1 MTGSTHFIRY
11 TTLPLLTLVT
21 GCATWE
27 SQSEDDLKLF
37 DEAPPALTLE
47 LPIDGTLYDAS
58 EEVRLV
64 GTASDVL
71 TAWENL
77 IVTADSDR
85 DGSLVT
91 TNPGTDG
98 RFDVAVPVISE
109 GAHNLTVTAIDEAGL
124 QTSTTVT
131 FAWGQ
136 NLAPSAPEIAISP
149 DEAEYDDSIAVV
161 IVTESVDPEG
171 DAVTYSYTWSVD
183 GVVQEDFQGDTVA
196 EGNLFKDQ
204 VWTVSV
210 VATDGVNDSEP
221 ATAEITISDAF
232 PEASVA
238 ITPENPTVTDTLF
251 CSYEATDPDGDPILT
266 TDLKWS
272 VNGTFKQDASQ
283 PFAGQFA
290 EDDVVRCLAKASS
303 ISGTTEAF
311 DEVTILPGNG
321 GGGGGGMPTIQ
332 SATIS
337 VSPVS
342 KTSTNIGC
350 TVVANDPDG
359 DPLTTI
365 INWYVNGILEAP
377 ATSLADPAIFSKGD
391 ELMCG
396 AVVSDG
402 FNTSSE
408 FFSGVEIVEN
418 SPPTSVSTVSIS
430 PGTPAVGDAL
440 TCNLGGVST
449 DPDGDPITYEYY
461 WFINSTRDKSQDQLA
476 VIDSSSYAVGDSIQC
491 ATRPND
497 GTINGFATYS
507 SAVVL
512 AVGGTSTYGPGDV
525 DLAVFGTSNN
535 AHLGR
540 AVTNMGDMDG
550 DGADELGI
558 TGYGYNSNAGRAMVF
573 LGSTITGTTSN
584 LSESDATGNW
594 SGEAASDYLGAGEN
608 IGAASVDG
616 DGQNDII
623 TAAHKNGSNDGKVYV
638 LLTGDYLNWNTP
650 YIDDAA
656 SFMVAG
662 DNGSQQMVGYGF
674 GAGDLDGD
682 GSAEILV
689 GAPRADS
696 PANNAGQVGIF
707 MGSTV
712 SSASF
717 GTTERLADSDYLI
730 TGAAA
735 ADSLG
740 IGEITVLP
748 DIDGDGF
755 DELALGGSDMSNS
768 NGSGVGSLFLVSG
781 GDLANDTVD
790 GAAFVE
796 FEGSNANDDFGYA
809 AASPGDLDGDG
820 TADLVISARYGDE
833 NVTDAG
839 AVYLY
844 YGDSTWSG
852 TVGVSDADASF
863 GDDDADGLFG
873 KHLVADGD
881 YDGDGTNDLLIGAN
895 FYGSSKTGRAYVVS
909 GAGHT
914 SWTTGMDIND
924 EALVL
929 YEGANNDTA
938 GVMSAFYDADGDGSL
953 DLAIGAEGDD
963 DGAPGGGSVLF
974 LFSN

>member
-1 MTGSTHFIRY
+1 MTGSTLLRP
-11 TTLPLLTLVT
+11 TLFLSTVALLS
-21 GCATWE
+21 GCASWE

-47 LPIDGTLYDAS
+47 LPLDGALYEAE

-71 TAWENL
+71 TAWEEL
-77 IVTADSDR
+77 VITADSDR
-85 DGSLVT
+85 DGNLVT

-98 RFDVAVPVISE
+98 RFDVALPLASI
-109 GAHNLTVTAIDEAGL
+109 GAHNLTVTAIDESGL
-124 QTSTTVT
+124 QASTTVT

-136 NLAPSAPEIAISP
+136 NLAPSAPEVAISP
-149 DEAEYDDSIAVV
+149 EEAEYDDSIQAV
-161 IVTESVDPEG
+161 IVAESVDPEG
-171 DAVTYSYTWSVD
+171 DAVTYSYTWSLD

-204 VWTVSV
+204 VWSVSV
-210 VATDGVNDSEP
+210 VASDGVNDSEP
-221 ATAEITISDAF
+221 AVAEITIADAF

-238 ITPENPTVTDTLF
+238 ITPENPTVSDTLF
-251 CSYEATDPDGDPILT
+251 CTYEAEDPDGDPILT

-272 VNGTFKQDASQ
+272 VNGTYKQDGSQ
-283 PFAGQFA
+283 PFAGQFEA
-290 EDDVVRCLAKASS
+290 DDVVRCLAKASS
-303 ISGTTEAF
+303 VSGTTEAF
-311 DEVTILPGNG
+311 DEVTIQPGN

-332 SATIS
+332 SASIS

-350 TVVANDPDG
+350 TVVASDPDG
-359 DPLTTI
+359 DPLTTT
-365 INWYVNGILEAP
+365 INWYVNGSLAAP
-377 ATSLADPAIFSKGD
+377 ATDLADPSIFSKGD

-402 FNTSSE
+402 TNTSSE
-408 FFSGVEIVEN
+408 FFSGIEIVEN
-418 SPPTSVSTVSIS
+418 SPPTSVSTVSVS
-430 PGTPAVGDAL
+430 PSAPAVGDSL

-461 WFINSTRDKSQDQLA
+461 WFINSTRDKSQDQLS
-476 VIDSSSYAVGDSIQC
+476 VIDSSSYTAGDSIQC

-497 GTINGFATYS
+497 GTTNGFATYS
-507 SAVVL
+507 SAVTL
-512 AVGGTSTYGPGDV
+512 AVGGTTTYGSGDV
-525 DLAVFGTSNN
+525 DLAIFGTTNN

-540 AVTNMGDMDG
+540 AVVNMGDLDG
-550 DGADELGI
+550 DGADELGV

-573 LGSTITGTTSN
+573 LGSTVTSTSSN
-584 LSESDATGNW
+584 ISEANADGSW
-594 SGEAASDYLGAGEN
+594 EGEASSDYLGAGEN
-608 IGAASVDG
+608 IGAASIDG

-623 TAAHKNGSNDGKVYV
+623 ASAHKNGGNDGKVYV
-638 LLTGDYLNWNTP
+638 LLTGDFTNWATQ

-662 DNGSQQMVGYGF
+662 DNGAQQMVGYGF

-682 GSAEILV
+682 GAAEILV

-696 PANNAGQVGIF
+696 PANNAGQVGVF
-707 MGSTV
+707 LGSTI
-712 SSASF
+712 SAASF

-730 TGAAA
+730 TGSASS
-735 ADSLG
+735 DSLG
-740 IGEITVLP
+740 IGELTVIP

-755 DELALGGSDMSNS
+755 DELAVGGADMSNS

-781 GDLANDTVD
+781 GDLADDTVD

-796 FEGSNANDDFGYA
+796 FEGSNANDDFGFA

-833 NVTDAG
+833 NVGDAG

-844 YGDSTWSG
+844 YGDSAWSG
-852 TVGVSDADASF
+852 TLGVSDADASF

-873 KHLVADGD
+873 KHIIAD
-881 YDGDGTNDLLIGAN
+881 YDYDVDGTNDLLIGAN
-895 FYGSSKTGRAYVVS
+895 FYGSAKKGRAYVLS
-909 GAGHT
+909 GGDHA
-914 SWTTGMDIND
+914 SWTTGMDVND
-924 EALVL
+924 EAIAL
-929 YEGANNDTA
+929 YEGDNNDTA
-938 GVMSAFYDADGDGSL
+938 GVMSTFIDADGDGSL
-953 DLAIGAEGDD
+953 DLAVGAEGDD
-963 DGAPGGGSVLF
+963 DGAAGGGSVLF